1 MIKEL
6 GEPDF
11 GTHKLIPIRT
21 RRQPMEPV
29 GKPKLVDKTWGH
41 EAWLANNE
49 QEDYCGKI
57 LHIDANQSTSMH
69 YHLLKHETFY
79 VLEGTLRLELLDGQT
94 AISNQVVLGVGETY
108 EINRGQA
115 HRLIA
120 RDDAVKIV
128 EISTFHEDND
138 SYRVWR

>member
-1 MIKEL
+1 
-6 GEPDF
+6 
-11 GTHKLIPIRT
+11 
-21 RRQPMEPV
+21 MEPV
-29 GKPKLVDKTWGH
+29 GKPKLVDKSWGH
-41 EAWLANNE
+41 EIWLANNE

-57 LHIDANQSTSMH
+57 LHINANGSTSMH

-120 RDDAVKIV
+120 RDDPVKIV
-128 EISTFHEDND
+128 ETSTFHEDND